1 MPAGSLDVAL
11 GQFNDLR
18 ARMREA
24 KASKR
29 HADIVGIC
37 DETVA
42 LAVARPELRIVTWMF
57 DRDAAKALAALGRTA
72 DAIARIERAA
82 AGCAHHRAREPLSSP
97 DDFLKDLA
105 AMKKLRASWGG
116 AGSK

>member
-42 LAVARPELRIVTWMF
+42 LAVARPELRIVT
-57 DRDAAKALAALGRTA
+57 
-72 DAIARIERAA
+72 
-82 AGCAHHRAREPLSSP
+82 
-97 DDFLKDLA
+97 
-105 AMKKLRASWGG
+105 
-116 AGSK
+116 